1 MIQNSISD
9 NRIVWL
15 DVIRCVAMIMV
26 IGVHCI
32 DPFYISPTMRAIPEY
47 THWAAIYGSLLRPSV
62 PLFVMMTGL
71 LLLPVKKQ
79 PLGKFYKKRI
89 YRVLFPFLIWSVL
102 YSMFPWVTGVLGLP
116 KEIIGDFF
124 CYTQGQES
132 QSLID
137 SLKDVAMIP
146 FNFSHKENHMWYIY
160 LLIGLYLYMPFFS
173 AWIENA
179 DRKTKRAFLLIWIIS
194 LFIPYLKE
202 YVANCLFERSG
213 YVFGTDTWN
222 EFGLFYYFA
231 GFNGYLLLGHYVK
244 KGNDWSLMKTFI
256 LCILM
261 FAVGYYI
268 TYTGFSTTASNPNA
282 TETEMELFFTFC
294 SPNVLLM
301 TLATFLLLQKVVITN
316 STVIKVLANM
326 TQCGFGIYMV
336 HYFVVGPFFLLI
348 GPSSLPIP
356 LQVPLM
362 AICIFRCS
370 WAFTAL
376 IYKLMPRKAV
386 WFMG

>member
-15 DVIRCVAMIMV
+15 DAIRCVAMIMV

-362 AICIFRCS
+362 AICIFLCS

>member
-1 MIQNSISD
+1 
-9 NRIVWL
+9 
-15 DVIRCVAMIMV
+15 
-26 IGVHCI
+26 
-32 DPFYISPTMRAIPEY
+32 
-47 THWAAIYGSLLRPSV
+47 
-62 PLFVMMTGL
+62 
-71 LLLPVKKQ
+71 
-79 PLGKFYKKRI
+79 
-89 YRVLFPFLIWSVL
+89 
-102 YSMFPWVTGVLGLP
+102 MFPWVTGVLGLP

-137 SLKDVAMIP
+137 SLKDVVMIP

-244 KGNDWSLMKTFI
+244 KEM
-256 LCILM
+256 
-261 FAVGYYI
+261 
-268 TYTGFSTTASNPNA
+268 TG
-282 TETEMELFFTFC
+282 
-294 SPNVLLM
+294 
-301 TLATFLLLQKVVITN
+301 
-316 STVIKVLANM
+316 
-326 TQCGFGIYMV
+326 
-336 HYFVVGPFFLLI
+336 
-348 GPSSLPIP
+348 
-356 LQVPLM
+356 
-362 AICIFRCS
+362 
-370 WAFTAL
+370 AL
-376 IYKLMPRKAV
+376 
-386 WFMG
+386 